1 MIGLVAALS
10 ALALVAGTAAVTLLA
25 SAPPARAAGTGTGYL
40 HTSGNQIL
48 DSTGATV
55 RLTGLNWF
63 GMETDNHTFHG
74 LWAGRPATWKQQLDH
89 MASLG
94 YNTIRVPYTGA
105 SIAPGATATS
115 INSDPNPDL
124 VGLS

>member
-1 MIGLVAALS
+1 MFGQRKLKELGSLVTAVVVATGTFAAIS
-10 ALALVAGTAAVTLLA
+10 FAGGTAT
-25 SAPPARAAGTGTGYL
+25 AAGGGTGTGYL
-40 HTSGNQIL
+40 HTDGNRIV
-48 DSTGATV
+48 DSTGTTV

-94 YNTIRVPYTGA
+94 YNTIRVPYTGS
-105 SIAPGATATS
+105 SIAPGATAT
-115 INSDPNPDL
+115 
-124 VGLS
+124 